1 MHEILV
7 HESGH
12 ALGFAHALSGN
23 SIMRP
28 LYDHASQLCVPQAYD
43 VVAMMA
49 NYQSR

>member
-12 ALGFAHALSGN
+12 AFGFSHTGSGN
-23 SIMRP
+23 SFMRP
-28 LYDHASQLCVPQAYD
+28 TYDHASQLCVPQAYD
-43 VVAMMA
+43 EVAVMA